1 MKCVYISILL
11 SLIGEREINMIQNKS
26 EDCNEDIDKEM
37 KQYLEKMFALDTVEM
52 KLMEIIQLISNRI
65 ERDEPTVQSI
75 LKCDSEHNTKGL
87 PVPPLIG
94 PTKNKKDR
102 PYPVWKLQRM
112 KADGQALTP
121 EQEA

>member
-11 SLIGEREINMIQNKS
+11 SLIGEREINMILAKADEVNA
-26 EDCNEDIDKEM
+26 EIDKEM

-52 KLMEIIQLISNRI
+52 KLVEIIQLINTRI
-65 ERDEPTVQSI
+65 ENNEPTIQSI

-102 PYPVWKLQRM
+102 PLPVWKLERM
-112 KADGQALTP
+112 
-121 EQEA
+121 